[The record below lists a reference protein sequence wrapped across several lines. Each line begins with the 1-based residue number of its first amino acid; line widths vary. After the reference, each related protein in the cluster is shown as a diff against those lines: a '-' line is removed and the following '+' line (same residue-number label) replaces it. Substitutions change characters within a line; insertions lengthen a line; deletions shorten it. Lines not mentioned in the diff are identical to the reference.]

1 MRPPGARVAGRVDKQ
16 WAAPRQAQSAQ
27 KIPRFFNSLDSAPVA
42 SPGILGYGPPPQRKV
57 EGPAMLRDQLREAL
71 KQAMKA
77 KDQRA
82 VSTLRLILAALKD
95 RDIAARGRGVTD
107 GIGEPEIIEMMQKM
121 VRQRHESIELYQR
134 GGRPELAQQE
144 ADEIAIIEGYLPRQ
158 LDEAE
163 AGAAVDAVVAEL
175 GATNLKDMGR
185 VMAALKERFGGRMD
199 FAKAGA
205 RVKQKLG

>member
-1 MRPPGARVAGRVDKQ
+1 
-16 WAAPRQAQSAQ
+16 
-27 KIPRFFNSLDSAPVA
+27 
-42 SPGILGYGPPPQRKV
+42 
-57 EGPAMLRDQLREAL
+57 MLRDQLRESL

-77 KDQRA
+77 KEQRA

-121 VRQRHESIELYQR
+121 VRQRHESIELYER
-134 GGRPELAQQE
+134 GNRPELARQE
-144 ADEIAIIEGYLPRQ
+144 AEEIAIIEGYLPRQ

-163 AGAAVDAVVAEL
+163 AGQAVDAVVAEL
-175 GATNLKDMGR
+175 GATTLKDMGR

>member
-1 MRPPGARVAGRVDKQ
+1 
-16 WAAPRQAQSAQ
+16 
-27 KIPRFFNSLDSAPVA
+27 
-42 SPGILGYGPPPQRKV
+42 
-57 EGPAMLRDQLREAL
+57 MLRDQLREAL

-95 RDIAARGRGVTD
+95 RDIAARGRGITD
-107 GIGEPEIIEMMQKM
+107 GVGEPEIIEMMQKM
-121 VRQRHESIELYQR
+121 VRQRHESIELYER
-134 GGRPELAQQE
+134 GNRPELAKQE
-144 ADEIAIIEGYLPRQ
+144 AEEIAIIEGYLPRQ
-158 LDEAE
+158 LSEAE

-185 VMAALKERFGGRMD
+185 VMAALKQRFGGRMD

>member
-1 MRPPGARVAGRVDKQ
+1 
-16 WAAPRQAQSAQ
+16 
-27 KIPRFFNSLDSAPVA
+27 
-42 SPGILGYGPPPQRKV
+42 
-57 EGPAMLRDQLREAL
+57 MLREQLRESL

-77 KDQRA
+77 KNQRA

-107 GIGEPEIIEMMQKM
+107 GVGEPEIIEMMQKM
-121 VRQRHESIELYQR
+121 VRQRHESIELYER
-134 GGRPELAQQE
+134 GGRPELARQE
-144 ADEIAIIEGYLPRQ
+144 AEEIAIIEGYLPRQ

-163 AGAAVDAVVAEL
+163 AGQAVDAVVTEL
-175 GATNLKDMGR
+175 GATTLKDMGR
-185 VMAALKERFGGRMD
+185 VMAALKERFGGRKD

>member
-1 MRPPGARVAGRVDKQ
+1 
-16 WAAPRQAQSAQ
+16 
-27 KIPRFFNSLDSAPVA
+27 
-42 SPGILGYGPPPQRKV
+42 
-57 EGPAMLRDQLREAL
+57 MLRERLREAL

-77 KDQRA
+77 KNQRA

-121 VRQRHESIELYQR
+121 VRQRHESIELYER

-144 ADEIAIIEGYLPRQ
+144 ADEIAIIEGYLPKQ

-163 AGAAVDAVVAEL
+163 ASQAVDAVVAEL

>member
-1 MRPPGARVAGRVDKQ
+1 
-16 WAAPRQAQSAQ
+16 
-27 KIPRFFNSLDSAPVA
+27 
-42 SPGILGYGPPPQRKV
+42 
-57 EGPAMLRDQLREAL
+57 MLRDQLRESL

-95 RDIAARGRGVTD
+95 RDIAARGRGITD

-121 VRQRHESIELYQR
+121 VRQRHESIELYER
-134 GGRPELAQQE
+134 GNRPELARQE
-144 ADEIAIIEGYLPRQ
+144 AEEIAIIEGYLPRQ

-163 AGAAVDAVVAEL
+163 AGQAVDAVVAEL

>member
-1 MRPPGARVAGRVDKQ
+1 
-16 WAAPRQAQSAQ
+16 
-27 KIPRFFNSLDSAPVA
+27 
-42 SPGILGYGPPPQRKV
+42 
-57 EGPAMLRDQLREAL
+57 MLRDQLRESL

-121 VRQRHESIELYQR
+121 VRQRHESIELYER
-134 GGRPELAQQE
+134 GGRPELARQE
-144 ADEIAIIEGYLPRQ
+144 AEEIAIIEGYLPRQ

-163 AGAAVDAVVAEL
+163 ASQAVDAVVAEL

>member
-1 MRPPGARVAGRVDKQ
+1 
-16 WAAPRQAQSAQ
+16 
-27 KIPRFFNSLDSAPVA
+27 
-42 SPGILGYGPPPQRKV
+42 
-57 EGPAMLRDQLREAL
+57 MLRDQLRESL
-71 KQAMKA
+71 KLAMKA

-82 VSTLRLILAALKD
+82 VSTLRLILAALQD

-121 VRQRHESIELYQR
+121 VRQRHESIELYER
-134 GGRPELAQQE
+134 GGRPELARQE
-144 ADEIAIIEGYLPRQ
+144 AEEIAIIEGYLPRQ

-163 AGAAVDAVVAEL
+163 ASQAVDAVVAEL
-175 GATNLKDMGR
+175 GATTLKDMGR

>member
-1 MRPPGARVAGRVDKQ
+1 
-16 WAAPRQAQSAQ
+16 
-27 KIPRFFNSLDSAPVA
+27 
-42 SPGILGYGPPPQRKV
+42 
-57 EGPAMLRDQLREAL
+57 MLRDQLRESL

-77 KDQRA
+77 KNQRA

-107 GIGEPEIIEMMQKM
+107 GVGEPEIIEMMQKM
-121 VRQRHESIELYQR
+121 VRQRHESIELYER
-134 GGRPELAQQE
+134 GGRPELARQE
-144 ADEIAIIEGYLPRQ
+144 AEEIAIIEGYLPRQ

-163 AGAAVDAVVAEL
+163 AGQAVDAVVAEL
-175 GATNLKDMGR
+175 GATTLKDMGR
-185 VMAALKERFGGRMD
+185 VMASLKERFGGRMD

>member
-1 MRPPGARVAGRVDKQ
+1 
-16 WAAPRQAQSAQ
+16 
-27 KIPRFFNSLDSAPVA
+27 
-42 SPGILGYGPPPQRKV
+42 
-57 EGPAMLRDQLREAL
+57 MLRDQLRESL

-77 KDQRA
+77 KNQRA

-121 VRQRHESIELYQR
+121 VRQRHESIELYER
-134 GGRPELAQQE
+134 GNRPELARQE
-144 ADEIAIIEGYLPRQ
+144 AEEIAIIEGYLPRQ

-163 AGAAVDAVVAEL
+163 AGQAVDAVVAEL
-175 GATNLKDMGR
+175 GATTLTDMGR

>member
-1 MRPPGARVAGRVDKQ
+1 
-16 WAAPRQAQSAQ
+16 
-27 KIPRFFNSLDSAPVA
+27 
-42 SPGILGYGPPPQRKV
+42 
-57 EGPAMLRDQLREAL
+57 MLRERLSEAL
-71 KQAMKA
+71 KQSMKA
-77 KDQRA
+77 KNQRA

-121 VRQRHESIELYQR
+121 VRQRHESIELFER
-134 GGRPELAQQE
+134 GNRPELAQQE
-144 ADEIAIIEGYLPRQ
+144 AEEIAIIEGYLPKQ
-158 LDEAE
+158 LDEGE
-163 AGAAVDAVVAEL
+163 TLQAVDAVVAEL

-185 VMAALKERFGGRMD
+185 VMAALKQRFGGRMD

>member
-1 MRPPGARVAGRVDKQ
+1 
-16 WAAPRQAQSAQ
+16 
-27 KIPRFFNSLDSAPVA
+27 
-42 SPGILGYGPPPQRKV
+42 
-57 EGPAMLRDQLREAL
+57 MLRDQLRESL
-71 KQAMKA
+71 KLAMKA

-82 VSTLRLILAALKD
+82 VSTLRLILAALQD

-121 VRQRHESIELYQR
+121 VRQRHESIELFER
-134 GGRPELAQQE
+134 GGRPELARQE
-144 ADEIAIIEGYLPRQ
+144 AEEIAIIEGYLPRQ

-163 AGAAVDAVVAEL
+163 AGQAVDAVVAEL
-175 GATNLKDMGR
+175 GATTLKDMGR